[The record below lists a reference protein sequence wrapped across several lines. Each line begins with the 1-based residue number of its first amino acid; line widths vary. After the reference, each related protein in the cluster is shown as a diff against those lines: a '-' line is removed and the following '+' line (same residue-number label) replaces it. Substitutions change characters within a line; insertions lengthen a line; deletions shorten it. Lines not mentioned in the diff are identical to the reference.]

1 MPSLLALLETR
12 FTVAAIVSAIGCIPL
27 AVALLCTLTRFPLP
41 KQSKSKPFS
50 HGVDL
55 LREGMLITIGFC
67 LFCVSSFE
75 AIINNWT
82 TTYLTEY
89 LSIPNSKALFALSLY
104 VGGMA
109 GTRVLLGSVF
119 RHTPASRILMISFL
133 ILVVGCAALRYADTY
148 TVAAA
153 GLTTIGIGLA
163 AGFPVMLGFVGEM
176 YAAVS
181 GTAFSIVLTIAL
193 LGNMLVNLVMG
204 KIVEEHG
211 IAQLTTVAFVMIGAL
226 AVLTTIILK
235 KIEIKH
241 I

>member
-1 MPSLLALLETR
+1 
-12 FTVAAIVSAIGCIPL
+12 
-27 AVALLCTLTRFPLP
+27 
-41 KQSKSKPFS
+41 
-50 HGVDL
+50 
-55 LREGMLITIGFC
+55 
-67 LFCVSSFE
+67 
-75 AIINNWT
+75 
-82 TTYLTEY
+82 
-89 LSIPNSKALFALSLY
+89 
-104 VGGMA
+104 
-109 GTRVLLGSVF
+109 
-119 RHTPASRILMISFL
+119 
-133 ILVVGCAALRYADTY
+133 DTY